1 MQMQNYFSD
10 IEIEKS
16 VSKVK
21 ELLPDKDVYNGQ
33 LFQKFVKTK
42 VTQDFT
48 RKSLKRINVKKTKFE
63 KCLFV
68 AAAGTGSKF
77 TESVFSGCDFTGS
90 NFQDCYFN
98 KCSFKSHTIIRGA
111 NFSHSI
117 FIDCTFEKSIINQST
132 LYDCRFENC
141 TFVACEISSDTT
153 ENSVLYNCTIRQ
165 VDLAHINLEYMQIK
179 KIHMENVKLPPYQIA
194 YIIGAPYYIR
204 NTSDKV
210 MIHTDKGDMDTHKYK
225 SLYKDLSVYYYSQ
238 HEFFPLSNILIAL
251 EKYDDAFEYIK
262 MGIEEACDYFDFRM
276 IKHYCRLVCS
286 DDIYSSKKLKEIY
299 DMIMNLSYN
308 NNWDLNI
315 LHSYMLNIGE
325 IRELLLNNSS
335 GYKQRVEILIKTNIE
350 KDDLT
355 SINELYNEINI
366 LIRENCSLTHVDSIE
381 LRHNSPYELYITCI
395 DMLPEI
401 MALLSSIYGVL
412 AIGNKFLDVF
422 KNFEEVRRIC
432 QENSLHK
439 YQKEEKELDIEL
451 KRLELIAK
459 KEEMNNKKTS
469 SIYTVTEIEHNIK
482 CNTFDMA
489 QKLAPEYLHYKY
501 TKEKLE
507 Q

>member
-1 MQMQNYFSD
+1 MNNYFDD
-10 IEIEKS
+10 IQIAKS
-16 VSKVK
+16 VSKIK

-33 LFQKFVKTK
+33 LFQKFVQTK

-48 RKSLKRINVKKTKFE
+48 QKSLKRINVKKTKFVNS
-63 KCLFV
+63 LFV
-68 AAAGTGSKF
+68 AVAGTGSKF
-77 TESVFSGCDFTGS
+77 TESSFSGCDFTGA

-98 KCSFKSHTIIRGA
+98 KCCFTSHTIIKGA

-117 FIDCTFEKSIINQST
+117 FIDCIFEKSVINQST

-141 TFVACEISSDTT
+141 TFLDCKIYSDTT

-165 VDLAHINLEYMQIK
+165 VDLAHINLEYMKIE
-179 KIHMENVKLPPYQIA
+179 KIHMEDVKLPPYQIA
-194 YIIGAPYYIR
+194 YIIGAPSYIQ
-204 NTSDKV
+204 NTADKV
-210 MIHTDKGDMDTHKYK
+210 MIYTDKGYINTYEYK

-238 HEFFPLSNILIAL
+238 REFFPLSNILIAL
-251 EKYDDAFEYIK
+251 EKYDEAFECIK

-299 DMIMNLSYN
+299 DMIINLSYN
-308 NNWDLNI
+308 SNWDVNT

-355 SINELYNEINI
+355 SINKLYNEINI

-395 DMLPEI
+395 DMLPQI
-401 MALLSSIYGVL
+401 MALLSSIYGAL
-412 AIGNKFLDVF
+412 AIGNKFLDIF
-422 KNFEEVRRIC
+422 KNFEETRRIW
-432 QENSLHK
+432 QENSLYK
-439 YQKEEKELDIEL
+439 YQKEEKELDIKL
-451 KRLELIAK
+451 KRLELK
-459 KEEMNNKKTS
+459 EKEEKMNNKNTS

-482 CNTFDMA
+482 CNTFDVA

-501 TKEKLE
+501 AKEKLE